1 MSMKKRNINN
11 IIISALSITII
22 LMGIG
27 FIYLSMKITSLEKN
41 KSKYEV
47 KIVDIEEGTIING
60 TKKTIVN
67 NYNITDNNKTVE
79 FNFKLNDLKDSL
91 SYKVIIKNTG
101 TLPAQIDNII
111 ERTNYDKSYLN
122 IKYNDVLGEVIEP
135 KEEISLDISISPM
148 KKEILS
154 KDFIYKISIL
164 TSNIE

>member
-1 MSMKKRNINN
+1 MKKKNLNN
-11 IIISALSITII
+11 LIISVLSLTII

-27 FIYLSMKITSLEKN
+27 FIYLSMKVTSLEKN

-47 KIVDIEEGTIING
+47 KILNIEEGTIING
-60 TKKTIVN
+60 TKKTINN

-91 SYKVIIKNTG
+91 SYQIIIKNTG

-111 ERTNYDKSYLN
+111 ERTNYDKNYLN
-122 IKYNDVLGEVIEP
+122 IKTNDILGEIIEP
-135 KEEISLDISISPM
+135 NEEIKLDITISTT

-154 KDFIYKISIL
+154 KDVAYKLSIL